1 MDKGQAG
8 HKTPKE
14 EVIPDCFHGF
24 LVMGSFGAGR
34 HYSCM
39 GPAGRVDDLS
49 NIRFVLSLLL
59 LVLRLCSLIQLH
71 EGGGGPAWTSPV
83 H

>member
-8 HKTPKE
+8 HQTPE
-14 EVIPDCFHGF
+14 EVVIPDCFHDI

-34 HYSCM
+34 HHSCV
-39 GPAGRVDDLS
+39 GSAGRVGGLS
-49 NIRFVLSLLL
+49 NIRLVLSLLL
-59 LVLRLCSLIQLH
+59 LVLRLHALIQLH
-71 EGGGGPAWTSPV
+71 EGGGGPAWTSPL